1 MGLRAGSIKDHLGFK
16 GIGLNIPPV
25 NVPIDPWTSPNRCL
39 LDFLDLDLL
48 DFLDLDLDFDL
59 LDLLDLDLL
68 DLLLILFGIYNIK

>member
-1 MGLRAGSIKDHLGFK
+1 VGLRAGSIKDHLGFK

-48 DFLDLDLDFDL
+48 DFLDLDL